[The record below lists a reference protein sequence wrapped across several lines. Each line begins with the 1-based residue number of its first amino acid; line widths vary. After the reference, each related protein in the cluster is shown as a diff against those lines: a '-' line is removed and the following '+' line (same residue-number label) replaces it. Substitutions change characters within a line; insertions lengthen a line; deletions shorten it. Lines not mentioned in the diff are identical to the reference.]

1 MRGFKRP
8 DGSYT
13 GTLPQILSLGGFR
26 AKALVTSG
34 DCDQEEEQALG
45 GKFLGVSY
53 SPQEDLIHMEIRT
66 KVRARHQKQQRGK
79 ATSFVSLD
87 EAFVDEVEEGSK
99 VLTRRKVLSMIMSQ
113 YDLLGLLAPL
123 LLQAKLL
130 MRELYGKGCEISWDS
145 PIPAAQAAK
154 WGP

>member
-26 AKALVTSG
+26 AKALVASG

-66 KVRARHQKQQRGK
+66 KVRARH
-79 ATSFVSLD
+79 
-87 EAFVDEVEEGSK
+87 
-99 VLTRRKVLSMIMSQ
+99 
-113 YDLLGLLAPL
+113 
-123 LLQAKLL
+123 
-130 MRELYGKGCEISWDS
+130 
-145 PIPAAQAAK
+145 
-154 WGP
+154 